1 MKTYSRIEK
10 LQAAVMLV
18 QSELKKPLVVADIG
32 TDHGYLADLLS
43 KNEQV
48 EKIIATDI
56 SAKSLSKLEAK
67 INYKKLNKIETAV
80 GDGLIPVTAADVSV
94 IAGVGGHEII
104 KILKNQNVGD
114 DGNRKCDY
122 FVLQPAQNVN
132 ELRIWLFEN
141 KIRILKDYIIFEAD
155 RFYPIIIVQ
164 VSKKQRN
171 RKSIYNIWL
180 GRDNDVS
187 NNDFVL
193 FLKDLKSNL
202 EFLKDIDKKRAK
214 KDSLLYQKYK
224 LNRLIDKLLNV

>member
-67 INYKKLNKIETAV
+67 INYKKLSKIETAV
-80 GDGLIPVTAADVSV
+80 GDGLIPVKSADVSV
-94 IAGVGGHEII
+94 IAGVGGHEIV
-104 KILKNQNVGD
+104 KILESQNIGD

-132 ELRIWLFEN
+132 ELRIWLFDN

-164 VSKKQRN
+164 SSKKQRN

-202 EFLKDIDKKRAK
+202 EFLKTIDKKRAK
-214 KDSLLYQKYK
+214 KDKLLYQKYK